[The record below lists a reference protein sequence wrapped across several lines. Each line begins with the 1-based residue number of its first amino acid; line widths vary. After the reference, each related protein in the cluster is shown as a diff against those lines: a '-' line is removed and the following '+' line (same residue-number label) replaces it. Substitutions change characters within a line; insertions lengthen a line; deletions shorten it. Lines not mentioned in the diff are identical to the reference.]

1 MSDTIKKIILIIIII
16 VLMLFTIM
24 VTKSVKAKKM
34 REENKLYTTLN
45 QVATDFYKDYYYK
58 IVLGSDEESRLHKAE
73 YLKEVGINISLR
85 ELAKYKINDED
96 SILSQFKNYKTH
108 ENCDY
113 DKTKISIY
121 PQEPYGES
129 DIRIE
134 TNIVC
139 GF

>member
-1 MSDTIKKIILIIIII
+1 MSDTVKKIILIIIII
-16 VLMLFTIM
+16 ALMAFAIV
-24 VTKSVKAKKM
+24 VTKSVKDKKM
-34 REENKLYTTLN
+34 REENKLYSTLN

-58 IVLGSDEESRLHKAE
+58 VVLGSDDESRLHKAK

-108 ENCDY
+108 DNCDY
-113 DKTKISIY
+113 DKTRISIY

-134 TNIVC
+134 SNIVC